1 MAIVQK
7 NQIIFR
13 FIKPTCY
20 AKYAF
25 LDEHMDKLK
34 RGHGILIAQLDEFGD
49 KLVAIPLRSKLNPK
63 FKDKKIRYIVPF
75 ETYEIEGEE
84 YLKGLDISKL
94 LLVDEVDVDL
104 VSNFDLDGREKEYY
118 LENKNKIFTRT
129 VNYINS
135 YVKNCNTHE
144 AVIKEILSNEKK
156 EYSELPKG
164 LQRFIL
170 NYQYSTLRNY
180 HSDFDI
186 DVLSIK
192 EIRDF
197 MKLYSR

>member
-13 FIKPTCY
+13 FIKPSCY
-20 AKYAF
+20 TKYAF

-75 ETYEIEGEE
+75 ETYEVEGAEF
-84 YLKGLDISKL
+84 LKGLDISKL
-94 LLVDEVDVDL
+94 LIIDEADVDL
-104 VSNFDLDGREKEYY
+104 VSNFDLDGREKEHY
-118 LENKNKIFTRT
+118 LENKNTIFTRT

-135 YVKNCNTHE
+135 YVKYCDTHE

-180 HSDFDI
+180 HSDFGI
-186 DVLSIK
+186 DVLSIQ

-197 MKLYSR
+197 MKLYSL

>member
-20 AKYAF
+20 TKYAF

-75 ETYEIEGEE
+75 KTYEFDGAEF
-84 YLKGLDISKL
+84 LKGLDISKL
-94 LLVDEVDVDL
+94 LLVDEADVDL

-118 LENKNKIFTRT
+118 LEKKNKIFTRT

-135 YVKNCNTHE
+135 YVKYCNTHE
-144 AVIKEILSNEKK
+144 ALIKEILSNEKK

-170 NYQYSTLRNY
+170 NYQYSTLINY
-180 HSDFDI
+180 HSDFGI
-186 DVLSIK
+186 DVLSIQ

-197 MKLYSR
+197 MKLYSL